1 MFGRIGGES
10 GGGGGVVVVAV
21 VDDDDNDDDRMG
33 TGWTPRTRHAGGSQ
47 GQKANKQ
54 KTRRQGRQDKQALT
68 RHWPLLTSSDRL
80 GMKLTPCAINSSCMD
95 DLLRSPVVDRHK
107 AR

>member
-1 MFGRIGGES
+1 MTT
-10 GGGGGVVVVAV
+10 
-21 VDDDDNDDDRMG
+21 DDDRMG

-54 KTRRQGRQDKQALT
+54 KTRRQGRQGRQDKQDKQALT

-107 AR
+107 GR